1 MNILDIV
8 LICLIVLTAIIGFSK
23 GFINTLL
30 SFVGNLA
37 SLVASFFLAKPLAG
51 LLNSW
56 FGLSKTISGSL
67 TSQISTFFTEFA
79 NANGATVLENHCNAT
94 GILKSALSYF
104 IKPET
109 VYESN
114 TVLSS
119 SLGELAGNFVT
130 MAICMIIA
138 FILIKLAVYFLA
150 KIFDSL
156 KKKSLAFS
164 GLDRVLGLVLGVL
177 KGLVFV
183 AVVFII
189 ASMIQTIPT
198 VANFLDTVF
207 EGSSI
212 GKPLYDFLTTHVNEY
227 LSTIDFNTLLAI

>member
-8 LICLIVLTAIIGFSK
+8 LICIIVITALVGFSK

-30 SFVGNLA
+30 SFIGNLA
-37 SLVASFFLAKPLAG
+37 SIIAAFFLAKPLAS

-56 FGLSKTISGSL
+56 FGLSNAISGNL
-67 TSQISTFFTEFA
+67 TSQISTFFTEFT
-79 NANGATVLENHCNAT
+79 NASGSTILENHCSAT

-109 VYESN
+109 IYESN

-119 SLGELAGNFVT
+119 NLGSLAGNFVT

-138 FILIKLAVYFLA
+138 YILIKLALYFLA

-156 KKKSLAFS
+156 KNKSLAFS
-164 GLDRVLGLVLGVL
+164 GLDRILGLAIGVL
-177 KGLVFV
+177 KGLIFVAIVFV
-183 AVVFII
+183 I
-189 ASMIQTIPT
+189 ASMIQTIPA
-198 VANFLDTVF
+198 VANALDVVF
-207 EGSSI
+207 EGSNI
-212 GKPLYDFLTTHVNEY
+212 GKPLYDFITTHVNGY
-227 LSTIDFNTLLAI
+227 LNSIDFNTLLAI